1 MEDEDEQTQ
10 RHPHA
15 WWDERYKWINEEGEP
30 RKPDYKTCGRNI
42 LGLEYMRDEFPE
54 QHPNEKTR
62 LHCLQGKKT
71 VCLHCCEIDEDGYEF
86 SELAR
91 NLRSDQFLET
101 QRKRFE
107 DARIR
112 AITAQAGRKGM
123 KHMRTLRLDRKAL
136 RAKTKRKLTRKKK
149 KEQMKEF
156 LVEVRARA
164 VEGYSTRQ
172 LMNSLIPDIG
182 TEVKVA
188 ESEIT
193 AALKTT
199 EAGIRGQGRG
209 IINYF
214 QVRRR
219 VNGFYFPLPFLR
231 DFIFHRL
238 HLYFIVY
245 ISIGSYHF
253 IAARAPNY
261 FLFACSHN

>member
-1 MEDEDEQTQ
+1 
-10 RHPHA
+10 
-15 WWDERYKWINEEGEP
+15 
-30 RKPDYKTCGRNI
+30 
-42 LGLEYMRDEFPE
+42 
-54 QHPNEKTR
+54 
-62 LHCLQGKKT
+62 
-71 VCLHCCEIDEDGYEF
+71 
-86 SELAR
+86 
-91 NLRSDQFLET
+91 
-101 QRKRFE
+101 
-107 DARIR
+107 
-112 AITAQAGRKGM
+112 M
-123 KHMRTLRLDRKAL
+123 KD
-136 RAKTKRKLTRKKK
+136 
-149 KEQMKEF
+149 F
-156 LVEVRARA
+156 LVEVGARA
-164 VEGYSTRQ
+164 GEGYSTRQ

-245 ISIGSYHF
+245 ISTGSYHF

-261 FLFACSHN
+261 FLICVPSLFACPPPRGGWYPRAIFGVKFVLKL